1 MEEGR
6 KTAKREWISGSTKKQ
21 LNLWEKTQ
29 VQQGQGTVSA
39 GDDAPAE
46 DLGSRRSLDIV
57 TTSSLVHVKLNAGT
71 DSKVT

>member
-39 GDDAPAE
+39 GDDAPTE